1 MDLGVSLV
9 GITKRFGD
17 TLVLDGVDVSVP
29 QGSTCAVLGPSGSG
43 KTTLLRILAGLER
56 ADSGSGTIGETT
68 LFDDGGTWLAPER
81 RGLGMVFQDYAVF
94 PHMTV
99 GGNVQYGLPKGNAAR
114 VADVLE
120 MVGLGGFESRR
131 PGTLSGGQL
140 QRVALARALAPNP
153 AVLLLDEPFS
163 NLDVA
168 LRVRVRSDMH
178 RLLTAAGVTTV
189 FVTHDQEEAFVLGD
203 RVVVLREGRVMQA
216 ADPHTLYHEPA
227 DAWTAGFVGEVNLLD
242 GTAHG
247 DRAAT
252 AIGEVPLRVSASGHL
267 TVVVRPEALTLT
279 PTLTSTLTS
288 SSLPTQSDVADA
300 TVEVVEFYGH
310 DTMCDVVHDSGLRLK
325 VRVREHGTRRGD
337 RVLVSYIGGPAAA
350 FAD

>member
-17 TLVLDGVDVSVP
+17 TLVLDGVDVTVP

-56 ADSGSGTIGETT
+56 ADAGSAAIGDTT
-68 LFDDGGTWLAPER
+68 LFDDRGTWLAPER
-81 RGLGMVFQDYAVF
+81 RGLGMVFQDYAIF

-99 GGNVQYGLPKGNAAR
+99 GGNVQYGLAKGNAAR
-114 VADVLE
+114 VAEVLE
-120 MVGLGGFESRR
+120 MVGLDGFEGRQ

-153 AVLLLDEPFS
+153 SVLLLDEPFS

-168 LRVRVRSDMH
+168 LRVRVRSEMH

-203 RVVVLREGRVMQA
+203 LVVVLREGRVMQA
-216 ADPHTLYHEPA
+216 ADPHTLYHAPA
-227 DAWTAGFVGEVNLLD
+227 DAWTAGFVGEVNLVP
-242 GTAHG
+242 GVAHG
-247 DRAAT
+247 GDAT
-252 AIGEVPLRVSASGHL
+252 TALGEVPLSVAVAGSV
-267 TVVVRPEALTLT
+267 TVVIRPEALALATT
-279 PTLTSTLTS
+279 GE
-288 SSLPTQSDVADA
+288 ARA
-300 TVEVVEFYGH
+300 TVQVVEFYGH
-310 DTMCDVVHDSGLRLK
+310 DTMCDVALDTGETLK
-325 VRVREHGTRRGD
+325 VRVREHGIRRGD
-337 RVLVSYIGGPAAA
+337 RVTVSYAGSATAA
-350 FAD
+350 FVD

>member
-1 MDLGVSLV
+1 MDVGVSLV

-17 TLVLDGVDVSVP
+17 SLVLDGVDVAVP

-56 ADSGSGTIGETT
+56 ADSGSGSIGDTT
-68 LFDDGGTWLAPER
+68 LFDDRGTWLAPER
-81 RGLGMVFQDYAVF
+81 RGLGMVFQDYAIF

-99 GGNVQYGLPKGNAAR
+99 GGNVQYGLAKGNLAR
-114 VADVLE
+114 VAEVLD
-120 MVGLGGFESRR
+120 MVGLAGFESRQ

-153 AVLLLDEPFS
+153 SVLLLDEPFS

-203 RVVVLREGRVMQA
+203 LVVVLREGRVMQA
-216 ADPHTLYHEPA
+216 ADPHTLYHAPA
-227 DAWTAGFVGEVNLLD
+227 DAWTAGFVGEVNLLA
-242 GTAHG
+242 GVAHG
-247 DRAAT
+247 SHAAT
-252 AIGEVPLRVSASGHL
+252 AVGEVPLSVSATGPV
-267 TVVVRPEALTLT
+267 TVVIRPEGLAISATIDT
-279 PTLTSTLTS
+279 TA
-288 SSLPTQSDVADA
+288 VADA

-310 DTMCDVVHDSGLRLK
+310 DTMCDVAHDTGQRLK

-337 RVLVSYIGGPAAA
+337 RVVVSYIGGPTAA

>member
-56 ADSGSGTIGETT
+56 ADSGSGTIGDTT
-68 LFDDGGTWLAPER
+68 LFDDRGTWLAPEH

-114 VADVLE
+114 VAEVLE

-203 RVVVLREGRVMQA
+203 LVVVLREGRVMQA
-216 ADPHTLYHEPA
+216 ADPHTLYHEPV

-242 GTAHG
+242 GVAHG
-247 DRAAT
+247 SHAAT
-252 AIGEVPLRVSASGHL
+252 TVGEVPLCVSASGEL
-267 TVVVRPEALTLT
+267 TVVIRPEALSLAALT
-279 PTLTSTLTS
+279 AT
-288 SSLPTQSDVADA
+288 DAADA

-310 DTMCDVVHDSGLRLK
+310 DTMCDVLHDSGVRLK

-337 RVLVSYIGGPAAA
+337 RVAVSYIGGPAAA
-350 FAD
+350 FAY

>member
-56 ADSGSGTIGETT
+56 ADSGSGTIGDTI
-68 LFDDGGTWLAPER
+68 LFDDRGTWLAPEH

-99 GGNVQYGLPKGNAAR
+99 GGNVQYGLPKGNTAR
-114 VADVLE
+114 VAEVLE

-203 RVVVLREGRVMQA
+203 LVVVLREGRVMQA

-227 DAWTAGFVGEVNLLD
+227 DVWTAGFVGEVNLLD
-242 GTAHG
+242 GVAHG
-247 DRAAT
+247 SHAAT
-252 AIGEVPLRVSASGHL
+252 TVGEVPLCVSAFGEL
-267 TVVVRPEALTLT
+267 TVVIRPEALSLAALT
-279 PTLTSTLTS
+279 ATNA
-288 SSLPTQSDVADA
+288 ADA

-310 DTMCDVVHDSGLRLK
+310 DTMCDVVHDSGVRLK
-325 VRVREHGTRRGD
+325 VRVREHSTRRGD
-337 RVLVSYIGGPAAA
+337 RVAVSYIGGPAAA
-350 FAD
+350 FA